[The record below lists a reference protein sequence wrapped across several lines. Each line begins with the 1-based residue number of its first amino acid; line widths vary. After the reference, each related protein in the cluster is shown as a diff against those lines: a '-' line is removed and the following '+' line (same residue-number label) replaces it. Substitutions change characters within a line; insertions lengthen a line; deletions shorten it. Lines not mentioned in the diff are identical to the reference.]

1 MPITMY
7 QASVPVFV
15 RMLGNLTAILD
26 KAAAHAAARK
36 IDDAVLLGAR
46 LYPDM
51 FPLSRQ
57 VQLATDFARGTAARL
72 AGLEPP
78 SAEDK
83 EQTFVELSARVDG
96 TLGYLRTLPAAQIDG
111 SETREITRTIRGV
124 TRTFNGQDYLLRYA
138 LPNFYFHLS
147 TAYGILRHNGVEIG
161 KTDFIGTFG

>member
-96 TLGYLRTLPAAQIDG
+96 TLAYLRTLPAAQIDG